1 MLTITYSE
9 AIVEALLIA
18 AALSTNLNR
27 ETDID
32 EVELMEIPL
41 KVTVS
46 AVKAETLLMEAE
58 A

>member
-9 AIVEALLIA
+9 AIVEVLLIA

-32 EVELMEIPL
+32 EVALIAIPL

-46 AVKAETLLMEAE
+46 AVKAEALLIEAE